1 MGSLVPEVFSC
12 KSYGNVLLV
21 GLPKVRDGVRFCGFW
36 LGRVVRGK
44 QLHPQTLSR
53 KGYARYE
60 YDWNT
65 NNPGKRLCRTELF
78 IHGHQQKKKI
88 KNVQMAATMAELQK
102 KLDEQPPN
110 EGPIPI
116 KFDVLS
122 QVLGKEKSGRVR
134 GMGAGVTPSRVD
146 AQIQSASW
154 KKSLEEKLEA
164 NCERTKLLEQIL
176 FNWSQSGTGGGDP
189 NSGNGDGGSKRTS
202 NTTNTSQV
210 GPENGEVGIHSSSQI
225 GTSKS
230 VQGSTFCVNDL
241 CEVLDWEGTGL
252 VVARGKISAVD
263 PTTKVHGY
271 SLGPDCYRVA
281 VEEAVVPRA
290 EFYRPQPEFS
300 AMEDAVGSTIAWP
313 TKYIVPL

>member
-1 MGSLVPEVFSC
+1 MESKWITFHNENSE
-12 KSYGNVLLV
+12 KM
-21 GLPKVRDGVRFCGFW
+21 KII
-36 LGRVVRGK
+36 RGK
-44 QLHPQTLSR
+44 HLHPQTLSR

-78 IHGHQQKKKI
+78 IHGHQQKKI
-88 KNVQMAATMAELQK
+88 KNVQMAAIMVELQK

-122 QVLGKEKSGRVR
+122 QVIGKEKSGHVR
-134 GMGAGVTPSRVD
+134 GMGAGVTPSRV
-146 AQIQSASW
+146 
-154 KKSLEEKLEA
+154 
-164 NCERTKLLEQIL
+164 
-176 FNWSQSGTGGGDP
+176 
-189 NSGNGDGGSKRTS
+189 
-202 NTTNTSQV
+202 
-210 GPENGEVGIHSSSQI
+210 GPENGEVGIYPSPQI

-230 VQGSTFCVNDL
+230 VQGSTLCVNDL
-241 CEVLDWEGTGL
+241 CEVLDWEGTDL
-252 VVARGKISAVD
+252 VVARGKISAID

-271 SLGPDCYRVA
+271 SLRPNCYRVV
-281 VEEAVVPRA
+281 VEEVVVPRA
-290 EFYRPQPEFS
+290 EFYRPQHEFS